1 MAAPEPAT
9 APVTLPVMVPSVQ
22 LKLLAALDVK
32 AILVE
37 APLQILFVEAL
48 VTAGV
53 GLTVTV
59 IVSGVPTQ
67 EPVLEVGVIIYS
79 TLPALALLGLVK
91 V

>member
-9 APVTLPVMVPSVQ
+9 APVILPVMVPKVQ
-22 LKLLAALDVK
+22 LKLLAALEVN

-37 APLQILFVEAL
+37 APLQILLVAAL

-59 IVSGVPTQ
+59 MVVEEPTQ
-67 EPVLEVGVIIYS
+67 EPVLEVGVTTYS
-79 TLPALALLGLVK
+79 TLPALALPGLVS